1 MPKVNKKK
9 FRYSSTF
16 YRRIKQNESLRA
28 DASTSETKTTSFYN
42 PTDEHHKSG
51 SDWDIFEAVS
61 VDECSVSSSETE
73 SQRRTNLRTNNNIKQ
88 ELKEW
93 ALKYSIPHVALN
105 NIETLIIENAQ

>member
-1 MPKVNKKK
+1 MHQHQ
-9 FRYSSTF
+9 
-16 YRRIKQNESLRA
+16 KQKLHLS
-28 DASTSETKTTSFYN
+28 SFYS

-51 SDWDIFEAVS
+51 SDWDIFEVVS

-73 SQRRTNLRTNNNIKQ
+73 YQRRTNLRTNNNIKQ

-93 ALKYSIPHVALN
+93 ALKYSIPYVALN